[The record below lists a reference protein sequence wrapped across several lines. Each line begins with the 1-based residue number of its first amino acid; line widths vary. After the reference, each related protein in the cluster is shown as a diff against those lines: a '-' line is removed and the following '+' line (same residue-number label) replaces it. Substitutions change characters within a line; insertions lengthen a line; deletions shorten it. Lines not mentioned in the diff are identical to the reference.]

1 MTFLETIAKFDRVV
15 RLLSFYFSPRLA
27 IELYSR
33 GRREFV
39 NALSKEQLS
48 TPRYINSGNS
58 VTIWGVEFGNRLMNA
73 AGMFKNGIGYD
84 ISYMQGA
91 GAFLAGTTTATPRA
105 GNRKN
110 GILHPFMPYP
120 RSEAAMNWMGLPND
134 SHETVAERISRIH
147 KKDGCPIGVSLS
159 ESPGVDFDIA
169 MAGIVNGFMLYE
181 KAGVTFAEL
190 NESCP
195 NTEEHNGST
204 NLLDKA
210 LISRLEYISDKYI
223 KNSSKSIPIVVK
235 FSTDTELAQI
245 PALVNSLIDMGFGG
259 VNFGN
264 TSVNYMDKLIQI
276 DHKEEDNFRYFMTH
290 FGGGISGKPLREDSL
305 KLASEAV
312 KIRNSRDMHKE
323 FIVIRTGG
331 IETIDDYNASV
342 EAGVDLMQWFTGYF
356 ELFSKY
362 GHDLY
367 KHLFTQK

>member
-15 RLLSFYFSPRLA
+15 RHLSFYFSPRLA

-33 GRREFV
+33 GRREFIH
-39 NALSKEQLS
+39 ALSNEQLS
-48 TPRYINSGNS
+48 KPRYINNGNKA
-58 VTIWGVEFGNRLMNA
+58 TIWGVEFGNRLMNA

-91 GAFLAGTTTATPRA
+91 GAFLAGTTTSTPRA
-105 GNRKN
+105 GNRKK

-120 RSEAAMNWMGLPND
+120 RSEAALNWMGLPND
-134 SHETVAERISRIH
+134 SHETVAERIFRIQ
-147 KKDGCPIGVSLS
+147 KKDGCPIGVSVS
-159 ESPGVDFDIA
+159 GAPGSDFDTA
-169 MAGIVNGFMLYE
+169 MEGIVNGFMLYE

-195 NTEEHNGST
+195 NTEEQHDST
-204 NLLDKA
+204 NLLDNA
-210 LISRLEYISDKYI
+210 LISRLEYVRDKYI
-223 KNSSKSIPIVVK
+223 KQSDKSIPIVVK
-235 FSTDTELAQI
+235 FSTDTELIQI
-245 PALVNSLIDMGFGG
+245 PSLVSLLIDMGFSG

-264 TSVNYMDKLIQI
+264 TSVNYMKKLVQI
-276 DHKEEDNFRYFMTH
+276 HYKEEENFRYFMTH

-312 KIRNSRDMHKE
+312 KIRNNLNLLKE
-323 FIVIRTGG
+323 FIIIRTGG
-331 IETIDDYNASV
+331 IETIEDYNASV

-356 ELFSKY
+356 ELFSKH